1 VRWEDSYSTMNRTSL
16 RWNVTISESRRAG
29 YFNNMI
35 FIFWLWH
42 YFLYIPSYFL
52 HIISSFFLRLRNY
65 NPLPPYIGF
74 GTWKCPPLLKF
85 LHFSFLFHFISFIF
99 HHISFIFSIYFFIYS
114 SYFLHISSYFPHLSS
129 FFLLISSHFLHILSY
144 FLHISPIFLYFSW
157 GFGTITTPPMYR
169 PLPVYRGA
177 GTENNLEIFIYLFW
191 KCLFYDGGA
200 DDSTKT
206 N

>member
-1 VRWEDSYSTMNRTSL
+1 MLRLASREELDISTTWSSFFGFD
-16 RWNVTISESRRAG
+16 TI
-29 YFNNMI
+29 FCI
-35 FIFWLWH
+35 
-42 YFLYIPSYFL
+42 FL
-52 HIISSFFLRLRNY
+52 HISFILFLHFSWGFGTIT
-65 NPLPPYIGF
+65 PFPPYIGF
-74 GTWKCPPLLKF
+74 GTWKCPPPLLKF

-169 PLPVYRGA
+169 PWDLEKFWALPLYRGA